1 MEILKSPLLFFEVL
15 LESNKYDQ
23 MKNDYMD
30 KYLEERGN
38 LKFENS
44 KFDYDKGI
52 IIEDEQTDLSYFYMF
67 KNLIVDNIRITKN
80 KFDKILLKM
89 AIENIDSTK
98 FLQMH
103 ISSLTSLIIK
113 ADNFY
118 ANQPFLSNTLM
129 VLKEDLEIKL
139 DPNQLSDKYKDN
151 KISSFE
157 WDYFKENEE
166 ATQLIIE
173 KLYDGLLNLKL
184 IEGTKEDFING
195 FMKKEVKYGIKWLDK
210 TNTKKDT
217 NKGSLIGFI
226 NLLIKGNFI
235 NDIKEKEYNDAIVYV
250 FRDFN
255 GNKLKNIRQAKS
267 SYTGKLSEEIQDLI
281 YNLN

>member
-139 DPNQLSDKYKDN
+139 NPQQLYNNNKDG

-235 NDIKEKEYNDAIVYV
+235 NDIKEKEYNDALVYV

>member
-1 MEILKSPLLFFEVL
+1 MEILKSPLLYFDVL

-44 KFDYDKGI
+44 KFEYDKGI

-67 KNLIVDNIRITKN
+67 KNLIDDNIRITKN

-217 NKGSLIGFI
+217 KKGSLIGFI

>member
-1 MEILKSPLLFFEVL
+1 MEILKSPLLYFDVL

-80 KFDKILLKM
+80 KFDKILLEM
-89 AIENIDSTK
+89 AIKNIDSTQ
-98 FLQMH
+98 FLQLN
-103 ISSLTSLIIK
+103 IASLTSLIIK

-129 VLKEDLEIKL
+129 VLKKDLEIKL
-139 DPNQLSDKYKDN
+139 NPHQLYNNNKDS

-184 IEGTKEDFING
+184 IEGAKEDFING

-235 NDIKEKEYNDAIVYV
+235 NDIKEKEYNDALVYV

>member
-235 NDIKEKEYNDAIVYV
+235 NDIKEKEYNNAIVYV

>member
-67 KNLIVDNIRITKN
+67 KNLIADNIRITKN

-173 KLYDGLLNLKL
+173 KLYNGLLNLKL

-210 TNTKKDT
+210 TITKKDT

-235 NDIKEKEYNDAIVYV
+235 NDIKEKEYNDALVYV

>member
-1 MEILKSPLLFFEVL
+1 MEILKSPLLYFDVL

-52 IIEDEQTDLSYFYMF
+52 IIEDEQTDLSYCWMF
-67 KNLIVDNIRITKN
+67 KNLIDNNIRITKN
-80 KFDKILLKM
+80 KFDKILLEM
-89 AIENIDSTK
+89 AIKNIDSTQ
-98 FLQMH
+98 FLQLN
-103 ISSLTSLIIK
+103 IASLTSLIIK

-129 VLKEDLEIKL
+129 VLKKDLEIKL
-139 DPNQLSDKYKDN
+139 NPHQLYNNNKDS

-184 IEGTKEDFING
+184 IEGAKEDFING

-235 NDIKEKEYNDAIVYV
+235 NDIKEKEYNDALVYV